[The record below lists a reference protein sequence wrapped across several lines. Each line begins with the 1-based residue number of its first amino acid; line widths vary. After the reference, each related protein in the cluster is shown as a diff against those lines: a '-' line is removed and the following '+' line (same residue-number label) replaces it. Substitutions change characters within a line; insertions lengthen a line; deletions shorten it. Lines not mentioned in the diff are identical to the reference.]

1 MIRFGIC
8 GGAESVSRFENAAAQ
23 KLDYAELNICQLRG
37 FSAQERTEVR
47 SRMAGL
53 GLPVEAF
60 NGMFKKERFFGEA
73 ATPVQELWDAVRLSA
88 EIASDFGAE
97 VIVLGSGKSRAI
109 PEGMEQARAE
119 DRFLAFLDGCAEI
132 LRGSA
137 VKIAIEPL
145 RTAETNFI
153 NTFRSCVE
161 LTDKLGRPEIGPLV
175 DFFHFWSNGEP
186 LADLAPAEGRLLHAH
201 LARPDTSRGA
211 PKQEDEKI
219 LRAWAEELKKTG
231 YDGRLSLECG
241 WSADE
246 TLQAQQMRS
255 ARNLLSVFA

>member
-37 FSAQERTEVR
+37 FSAQERAEVR
-47 SRMAGL
+47 ARMAGL
-53 GLPVEAF
+53 GLRVEAF
-60 NGMFKKERFFGEA
+60 NGMFKKERFFGENH
-73 ATPVQELWDAVRLSA
+73 TPMQELWDAVRLSA

-97 VIVLGSGKSRAI
+97 VIVLGSGKSRNI
-109 PEGMEQARAE
+109 PEGMEPARAE
-119 DRFLAFLDGCAEI
+119 DGFLAFLDGCADI

-153 NTFRSCVE
+153 NTFRSCTA
-161 LTDKLGRPEIGPLV
+161 LTDRLGRPEIGPLV

-186 LADLAPAEGRLLHAH
+186 VSDIALAKGRLLHAH
-201 LARPDTSRGA
+201 LARPDVSRGA
-211 PKQEDEKI
+211 PQPEDEKL
-219 LRAWAEELKKTG
+219 LRTWAEELKKTG
-231 YDGRLSLECG
+231 YNGRLSLECG
-241 WSADE
+241 WKAEDPQE
-246 TLQAQQMRS
+246 MQT
-255 ARNLLSVFA
+255 ARELLSVFA